1 MYIIGDSAY
10 PLLQQLMKP
19 YRDNGHLTARQRRFN
34 RKLNAAC
41 VAIEHAFGIMKSKFR
56 RLKCLHMKT
65 VAHISAT
72 VTTCCI
78 LHNICLDS
86 GDQPDE
92 EEQGPLQVGVDID
105 VHPPQPNNQNASQ
118 YRDRISAL
126 I

>member
-10 PLLQQLMKP
+10 PLLLQLMKP

-34 RKLNAAC
+34 RKLNAAR
-41 VAIEHAFGIMKSKFR
+41 VAIAHAFGIMKSKFR

-65 VAHISAT
+65 VAHIIAT
-72 VTTCCI
+72 VTTCYI

-92 EEQGPLQVGVDID
+92 EDQGPLQVGVDID